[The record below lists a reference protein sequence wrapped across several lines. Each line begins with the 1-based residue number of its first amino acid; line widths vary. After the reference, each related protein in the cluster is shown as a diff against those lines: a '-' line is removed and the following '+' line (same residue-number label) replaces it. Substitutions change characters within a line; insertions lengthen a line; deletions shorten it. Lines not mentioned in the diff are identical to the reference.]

1 MQNGQS
7 FVVCCIHRV
16 KTHVVS
22 AGQTVPMQVGQDG
35 PHASGAKRSP
45 CKWGKTVSMQV
56 GQDGPYVLSHVH
68 MVTLNQI
75 YYT

>member
-22 AGQTVPMQVGQDG
+22 VGQNG
-35 PHASGAKRSP
+35 PHASGARRSP
-45 CKWGKTVSMQV
+45 CKWGKTVPMQV